1 MRKYEA
7 MFIIKPDLSE
17 EERKALFNQISDAI
31 TKNNGNVLQSSMWLE
46 KRKLFFPMKK
56 YREATYYL
64 VNFTLNPDAVTKIRH
79 AYSLNENILR
89 MLIIKTIEENKHG

>member
-31 TKNNGNVLQSSMWLE
+31 TKTDGSVLQSSIWLE

-64 VNFTLNPDAVTKIRH
+64 LNFTLNPDAVSKIRH

-89 MLIIKTIEENKHG
+89 VLISVLREEKKDG